1 MNSFVLFVVTSSAAR
16 IDSLNIRI
24 EISLATMPSSLMF
37 SSEENVSSFRLA
49 LSKVRSI
56 PFGVN
61 FFGLRKRITFQAM
74 WTISSVVVSVF
85 LLMLGYSL

>member
-1 MNSFVLFVVTSSAAR
+1 MTASAAR

-37 SSEENVSSFRLA
+37 ASEESVASYRLA

-61 FFGLRKRITFQAM
+61 FFGLRQRITFQAM
-74 WTISSVVVSVF
+74 WTISSVVVSIF